1 MIQSNQLSKPM
12 PLSKTFGV
20 LIGFPIMATLLSL
33 LLLNQNVFTN
43 FGLDFFNTFWILIII
58 WYLVQIYI
66 VSKIL
71 ISSEWKWT
79 DIGFTLT
86 NRKTFY
92 FMGGYLLI
100 AFALL
105 VFIELTLA
113 NSIIDI
119 EKLNSISSLTPKTT
133 ASRVIFILMGLV
145 AGLAEEIVY
154 RGFAIKALES
164 NTINRWIAI
173 VMASIPFIFQHG
185 LKSIDQFWWFL
196 TWGLVFG
203 ILFVLLKKLTLII
216 IIHWLVILS
225 AMLAILQVVQ

>member
-71 ISSEWKWT
+71 ISSGWKWS

-86 NRKTFY
+86 KRKTFY
-92 FMGGYLLI
+92 FIGGYLLI

-119 EKLNSISSLTPKTT
+119 EK
-133 ASRVIFILMGLV
+133 
-145 AGLAEEIVY
+145 
-154 RGFAIKALES
+154 
-164 NTINRWIAI
+164 
-173 VMASIPFIFQHG
+173 
-185 LKSIDQFWWFL
+185 
-196 TWGLVFG
+196 
-203 ILFVLLKKLTLII
+203 
-216 IIHWLVILS
+216 
-225 AMLAILQVVQ
+225 

>member
-71 ISSEWKWT
+71 ISSGWKWS

-86 NRKTFY
+86 KRKTFY
-92 FMGGYLLI
+92 FIGGYLLI

-145 AGLAEEIVY
+145 AGLAEEIV
-154 RGFAIKALES
+154 LE
-164 NTINRWIAI
+164 
-173 VMASIPFIFQHG
+173 G
-185 LKSIDQFWWFL
+185 LRSKP
-196 TWGLVFG
+196 
-203 ILFVLLKKLTLII
+203 
-216 IIHWLVILS
+216 
-225 AMLAILQVVQ
+225 